1 MNSIL
6 YKFQWR
12 SRKLIFWFWWNCW
25 SRTPEC
31 VKNCWRNTFWSEI
44 VLKSYQFVVCW
55 LKNWKSKQKVQIVVL
70 GSTCTHASLSCTIGL
85 SSCDSGIWFVGLKS
99 RSDCSYGKM
108 ISIVDER
115 RAIVWFNG
123 YVIIKWLIWK
133 CEFDFENRLI
143 GLNAKNIR
151 IWVSKI
157 MSAFDD

>member
-1 MNSIL
+1 MDRL
-6 YKFQWR
+6 Y
-12 SRKLIFWFWWNCW
+12 C
-25 SRTPEC
+25 
-31 VKNCWRNTFWSEI
+31 
-44 VLKSYQFVVCW
+44 
-55 LKNWKSKQKVQIVVL
+55 
-70 GSTCTHASLSCTIGL
+70 SLDFAFGFCIR
-85 SSCDSGIWFVGLKS
+85 IWFVGLKS

-123 YVIIKWLIWK
+123 YVIIQWLIWK

-157 MSAFDD
+157 NVRI